1 MANATKSVNFRLTER
16 QLKELKKDARTHD
29 FNVSQYIRYLISKER
44 KESKANAD

>member
-1 MANATKSVNFRLTER
+1 MANATKLVNFRLTER

-44 KESKANAD
+44 KESKNA